1 MAAITSIIA
10 GIGLAAGVV
19 GAGTQL
25 YGSMQQA
32 EAQKK
37 SFALS
42 QQAESARKRAMDL
55 DSQRKSFSIIREQ
68 QMARAQALANAT
80 SGGAQ
85 FGSGL
90 QGGYGQVAGSSGNNF
105 QAQQNSQ
112 EAGDQMFAI
121 NAAKGN
127 SDANAAAAGSMAS
140 LGSGISSLG
149 NMFVKD
155 SGTIAKIGGWA

>member
-90 QGGYGQVAGSSGNNF
+90 QGGYGQISGASGNNYLG
-105 QAQQNSQ
+105 QQQNQ
-112 EAGDQMFAI
+112 EIGTEMFAI
-121 NAAKGN
+121 NGAKGG
-127 SDANAAAAGSMAS
+127 SDANSAAAGSLSAT
-140 LGSGISSLG
+140 GSGISSLG
-149 NMFVKD
+149 NMLVKD